1 MTMRAS
7 LSTPTERQAAL
18 NVGTVDSVSP
28 SRIVV
33 RLELDAPQATAL
45 NTGSP
50 IAFPRL
56 NGFVVVPNESGVLVG
71 IVVWLGIEHSSYP
84 KRPGLKDFGLVDLP
98 FPLRK
103 MSVVPVGT
111 LERCVDRE
119 RRAFRLRRG
128 VVTFPSV
135 GDPVALPSAEQLD
148 ALTRGEN
155 EDRRV
160 HIGRALLGNDAE
172 VRVDPDKLFG
182 RHLAVLGNTGSGKS
196 CSVAGL
202 IRWSLEAAACARL
215 ETQHGTPNSRF
226 IVLDPNGEYREALAD
241 LPGFRLFQVPP
252 VESKGAAALRVPA
265 WLLNSHEWASVTL
278 ASARVQRP
286 VLTQALRNLRLGL
299 ASGASTEQQ
308 LAALVVAYRVAV
320 TGVLNSG
327 PEYWAH
333 DFKGRMSTGG
343 LLASFQRTIG
353 QRLDPDQPWH
363 TAAKELFDHLAE
375 LEAELLNERR
385 YWGSFDE
392 RQLAEV
398 LAKADRLL
406 EGLPAPILGPVGNED
421 TPTVFDAD
429 LLADQLD
436 IVVSS
441 GNFDDSAR
449 FIGGLRMRVRSLLA
463 DERIRP
469 ILMPD
474 TSPSLEEWL
483 REFLGD
489 GNGSSVAVIDLSL
502 VPSDVVGVVVAVLSR
517 IVFEG
522 LQRHRRIDRKA
533 LPTAL
538 VLEEAHTFVRAQYS
552 GEEHSTPGEMCVRSF
567 ERIAREGR
575 KFGLGLVLSSQ
586 RPSELSPT
594 ILAQCNSF
602 LLHRLVNDRD
612 QELVG
617 KLVPDNLSGLLED
630 LPSLPTRHALLLGW
644 AAPLPTLLETRE
656 LPLAQRPQSADPDFW
671 DVWTGERQPA
681 VDWKRVAE
689 HWTEIGAS
697 DEDGG
702 AGGHGTDDGD
712 LRKPSPLEP
721 DDLPF

>member
-1 MTMRAS
+1 MTIRAS

-18 NVGTVDSVSP
+18 NVGTVESVAP
-28 SRIVV
+28 GRIIV
-33 RLELDAPQATAL
+33 RLEPDAPQATAL

-50 IAFPRL
+50 ITFPRL
-56 NGFVVVPNESGVLVG
+56 NGFVVVPNETGALVG
-71 IVVWLGIEHSSYP
+71 IVVWLGVEQSSYP

-111 LERCVDRE
+111 LERGVDGG

-148 ALTRGEN
+148 ALTRGSD

-172 VRVDPDKLFG
+172 VRIDPDKLFG

-202 IRWSLEAAACARL
+202 IRWSLEAAAGARD
-215 ETQHGTPNSRF
+215 ETLKGGTPNSRF
-226 IVLDPNGEYREALAD
+226 IILDPNGEYREALAD

-252 VESKGAAALRVPA
+252 IETHGATALRVPA
-265 WLLNSHEWASVTL
+265 WLLNSHEWASVTF
-278 ASARVQRP
+278 AAARVQRP
-286 VLTQALRNLRLGL
+286 VLTQALRNLRLGE
-299 ASGASTEQQ
+299 SGGGSAEQQ
-308 LAALVVAYRVAV
+308 LAGLVLSYRVAV
-320 TGVLNSG
+320 AGVLNSG

-333 DFKGRMSTGG
+333 NTGGRMSTGG
-343 LLASFQRTIG
+343 LLTSFHRTMS
-353 QRLDPDQPWH
+353 QRLDSSQSWH
-363 TAAKELFDHLAE
+363 TAAKELCDHLVD
-375 LEAELLNERR
+375 LENQLLNNGW
-385 YWGSFDE
+385 WGSFDQQ
-392 RQLAEV
+392 QLADV
-398 LAKADRLL
+398 LGKADCLL
-406 EGLPAPILGPVGNED
+406 EALPQPIFGPVGNED
-421 TPTVFDAD
+421 TPTVFNAD
-429 LLADQLD
+429 LLGDQLD

-441 GNFDDSAR
+441 GNFEDSAR

-474 TSPSLEEWL
+474 TTPSLEEWL
-483 REFLGD
+483 TELLGTAQ
-489 GNGSSVAVIDLSL
+489 GSSVAVIDLSL

-517 IVFEG
+517 MIFEA
-522 LQRHRRIDRKA
+522 LQRHRRIDHKA

-538 VLEEAHTFVRAQYS
+538 VLEEAHTFVRAHHG
-552 GEEHSTPGEMCVRSF
+552 GEELSTPGEMCVRSF

-612 QELVG
+612 QELVS

-630 LPSLPTRHALLLGW
+630 LPSLPARHALLLGW
-644 AAPLPTLLETRE
+644 AAPLPTLLEIRE
-656 LPLAQRPQSADPDFW
+656 LPLPQRPQSADPDFW

-681 VDWKRVAE
+681 VDWKRVAD
-689 HWTEIGAS
+689 HWTGIGAP
-697 DEDGG
+697 DER
-702 AGGHGTDDGD
+702 DDGSVHGSVLGDPPTPAPPD
-712 LRKPSPLEP
+712 L